1 MPSGNERAAPGFPDT
16 LPALTF
22 SPAAPGDLDRLV
34 ALKIAVMRGELER
47 LGRFTPD
54 RARERFAAG
63 FSPDATRLIR
73 LDGRFA
79 GCVTVHH
86 RGNHIEIEHLY
97 LPTEVQGTGLGGRVM
112 AALMD
117 EAAAA
122 GKPIRL
128 TVLNG
133 SPANRFYRR
142 LGFTETD
149 RDPIDIRYVWP
160 A

>member
-1 MPSGNERAAPGFPDT
+1 MPSGNEQADRDIPEAPPT
-16 LPALTF
+16 LAF
-22 SPAAPGDLDRLV
+22 DPAAVEDLERLV

-54 RARERFAAG
+54 RARERFEAG
-63 FSPDATRLIR
+63 FSPDSTRLIR

-79 GCVTVHH
+79 GCVTVHDH
-86 RGNHIEIEHLY
+86 GDHIEIEHLY
-97 LPTEVQGTGLGGRVM
+97 LPTEVQGAGLGGRVM

-142 LGFTETD
+142 LGFAETD

-160 A
+160 L